1 MNKGKRK
8 FSASRAAF
16 SCNMFRGKKV
26 AIVLS
31 EIYLH
36 PCDLYRTNTT
46 YFDSSLRHALN
57 SWWQQ
62 LLGKTYGL
70 RFQNRAMFIH
80 NFVYSTAQKM
90 NFSIKDFFSK
100 RDQICRRLRIWSHL
114 LEKSLIEKFIFR
126 AL

>member
-1 MNKGKRK
+1 
-8 FSASRAAF
+8 
-16 SCNMFRGKKV
+16 MFRGKKV

-100 RDQICRRLRIWSHL
+100 RDQINLQETADLVAFTGEILNRKIHFSCIVGKLRAV
-114 LEKSLIEKFIFR
+114 ERMVSLF
-126 AL
+126 